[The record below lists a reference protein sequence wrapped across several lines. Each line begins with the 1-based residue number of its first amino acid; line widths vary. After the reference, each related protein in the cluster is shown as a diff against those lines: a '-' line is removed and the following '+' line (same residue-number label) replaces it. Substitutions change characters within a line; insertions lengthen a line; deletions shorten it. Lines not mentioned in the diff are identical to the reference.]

1 MLLLRPS
8 GVERVVRV
16 VRPSEAERVL
26 LRPSE
31 AVRVLRV
38 LRPREA
44 EQVLLILPPRQRG
57 SPSVSPSR
65 RGAGTVT
72 ACQESTS
79 CQGSCQG

>member
-1 MLLLRPS
+1 ML
-8 GVERVVRV
+8 RVL
-16 VRPSEAERVL
+16 RPSEAERVL
-26 LRPSE
+26 RVLRPSE
-31 AVRVLRV
+31 AERALLRPSEAERVLR
-38 LRPREA
+38 
-44 EQVLLILPPRQRG
+44 VLLILPPRQRG